1 MYTGNR
7 GMAFEATINLVNQ
20 LYKSRKIAI
29 INKRPTPVKVLKSK
43 GTKVLSGYFEEK
55 STVDYDGV
63 YRGRPIYFE
72 AKSVQTV
79 TRFDLSNLHQHQYE
93 YLNLV
98 DQNGALAF
106 VLIEFKDSKDV
117 FLCPMSMVRKYVK
130 LSATGG
136 RKSIPR
142 EAFEYE
148 ALLVKDTGR
157 APMDYLACVDQMIES
172 IRERPGMLAE

>member
-1 MYTGNR
+1 MVYTGNR

-79 TRFDLSNLHQHQYE
+79 TRFDLSNLHQHQ
-93 YLNLV
+93 
-98 DQNGALAF
+98 
-106 VLIEFKDSKDV
+106 
-117 FLCPMSMVRKYVK
+117 
-130 LSATGG
+130 
-136 RKSIPR
+136 
-142 EAFEYE
+142 
-148 ALLVKDTGR
+148 KDTGR
-157 APMDYLACVDQMIES
+157 VPMDYLACVDQMIES